1 MKSTPAPTKKA
12 ERKER
17 SHEGILDSAARLV
30 RERGI
35 SGAKVA
41 DVMEGAGL
49 TVGGFYAHFASKEAL
64 VDEALRRTSA
74 KLRAHLLKGIEDKPK
89 DARAIVLLKRY
100 LSVAHR
106 DEYVHGC
113 PMPAVLGE
121 VGTTKPEHAPVVA
134 EQIEALADELA
145 DHLPDAPIP
154 KRHMVLGL
162 VAMMVGA
169 LSIARATK
177 GTPLSEDVLKAA
189 RALGGQ
195 LLSR

>member
-1 MKSTPAPTKKA
+1 MKTGAAGSKA
-12 ERKER
+12 EKKER
-17 SHEGILDSAARLV
+17 SHEGILESAARLV

-74 KLRAHLLKGIEDKPK
+74 KLRAHLFKGIEDKPK
-89 DARAIVLLKRY
+89 EDRALVLLKRY
-100 LSVAHR
+100 LSVQHR

-121 VGTTKPEHAPVVA
+121 VGTTKTEHAPVVA
-134 EQIEALADELA
+134 EQIEALAKEL
-145 DHLPDAPIP
+145 DQHLPDAGLP
-154 KRHMVLGL
+154 RRQLALGL
-162 VAMMVGA
+162 AATMVGG

-177 GTPLSEDVLKAA
+177 GTPLSEDVLRAC
-189 RALGGQ
+189 RALGG
-195 LLSR
+195 LLLRR

>member
-1 MKSTPAPTKKA
+1 MKPDAPTTKA
-12 ERKER
+12 AKKER
-17 SHEGILDSAARLV
+17 THENILDSAARLV

-41 DVMEGAGL
+41 DVMDGAGL

-74 KLRAHLLKGIEDKPK
+74 KLRAHLFKGIEEKPK
-89 DARAIVLLKRY
+89 EARALVLLKRY

-121 VGTTKPEHAPVVA
+121 VGTTKPEHAEVVA
-134 EQIEALADELA
+134 EQIEALGGELSA
-145 DHLPDAPIP
+145 HLPDVGLAP
-154 KRHMVLGL
+154 RHLALGL
-162 VAMMVGA
+162 AAMMVGA

-177 GTPLSEDVLKAA
+177 GTALSEDVLKAS
-189 RALGGQ
+189 RALGAK
-195 LLSR
+195 LLGR

>member
-1 MKSTPAPTKKA
+1 MRSASTKA
-12 ERKER
+12 EKKER
-17 SHEGILDSAARLV
+17 SHQGILDSAARLV

-74 KLRAHLLKGIEDKPK
+74 KLRAHLFKGIEEKPK
-89 DARAIVLLKRY
+89 EARAIVLLKRY

-121 VGTTKPEHAPVVA
+121 VGTTKPEHADVVA
-134 EQIEALADELA
+134 EQIEALATELGP
-145 DHLPDAPIP
+145 HLPEATVS
-154 KRHMVLGL
+154 KRSLTLGL
-162 VAMMVGA
+162 VAMMVGG
-169 LSIARATK
+169 LSIARAAK
-177 GTPLSEDVLKAA
+177 GTPLSEDVLKAC
-189 RALGGQ
+189 RALGGM
-195 LLSR
+195 LLDR

>member
-1 MKSTPAPTKKA
+1 MKTDAPTTKAGKKA
-12 ERKER
+12 RT
-17 SHEGILDSAARLV
+17 HENILDSAARLV

-41 DVMEGAGL
+41 EVMEGAGL

-74 KLRAHLLKGIEDKPK
+74 KLRVHLFKGIEEKPK
-89 DARAIVLLKRY
+89 EDRAIVLLKRY

-121 VGTTKPEHAPVVA
+121 VGTTKPEHAEVVA
-134 EQIEALADELA
+134 EQLEALGAELA
-145 DHLPDAPIP
+145 PHLPDAGLP
-154 KRHMVLGL
+154 RRQLALGL
-162 VAMMVGA
+162 AAMMVGA

-177 GTPLSEDVLKAA
+177 GTSLSEDVLKAS
-189 RALGGQ
+189 RALGAK
-195 LLSR
+195 LLGR